1 MSGRRGAIEYFS
13 RSAQLKNMKHGVSR
27 YVNRLVGLVEV
38 FDALQ
43 DRGKV
48 WEGKCYQKLSKNVVG
63 SCG

>member
-1 MSGRRGAIEYFS
+1 
-13 RSAQLKNMKHGVSR
+13 MKHGVSR